1 MMVTFPG
8 QKEKNEPGVGANG
21 KEFEDNLKHQQ
32 DPEQQRA

>member
-8 QKEKNEPGVGANG
+8 QKDKNEPGVGANG
-21 KEFEDNLKHQQ
+21 KEFEDKHQQ